1 MRKLVQGNLGYRGCI
16 GREDEDG
23 SRGRA
28 WPWGPRRDTKWC
40 WRQNLRHR
48 SQEEESR
55 ASGGILFFVNCLF
68 ASVNLKILL
77 YREAILG
84 S

>member
-28 WPWGPRRDTKWC
+28 WLRGPRRETRWC
-40 WRQNLRHR
+40 WGQNLRRR
-48 SQEEESR
+48 SQKEESG
-55 ASGGILFFVNCLF
+55 ASGAFYFSFIVCLLQLT
-68 ASVNLKILL
+68 LKSYSIE
-77 YREAILG
+77 R
-84 S
+84 